1 MPLLK
6 RGIKLA
12 LFNIIS
18 DSTLL
23 FALDP
28 PCACCGEGAKGEG
41 EGKPRAGVFFLLA
54 HLPCEGA
61 GCWVGCVD
69 KSNSA
74 RVITPHGAGGF
85 VGGLCEDSDL
95 ICGFR
100 DESGGWNSGW
110 IDTSE
115 RCMTGRCGW
124 IVGGVCGMAL

>member
-1 MPLLK
+1 M
-6 RGIKLA
+6 GIKLA

-54 HLPCEGA
+54 HLPCEGV
-61 GCWVGCVD
+61 GRRVGCED
-69 KSNSA
+69 SLHA
-74 RVITPHGAGGF
+74 AWVITPHGAGGF
-85 VGGLCEDSDL
+85 VGGLWVDSDL
-95 ICGFR
+95 ACGFR
-100 DESGGWNSGW
+100 DASCGVTSGW

-115 RCMTGRCGW
+115 RCIPSRCGG
-124 IVGGVCGMAL
+124 IAGGRVGCVDVP